1 MVAVILVL
9 KLAINTFTRLMSI
22 QIDEDSGM
30 TQSRISSAVATNNSS
45 LRFDDRFFCNQ
56 INGPTW
62 ISLLF
67 FDHESSRPHIIFI
80 PLLSCMS
87 YLIFDC
93 QSLNYPN
100 SDSKKAT
107 KKMLQFLFTFD
118 EWIDDRHTDLDRLV
132 IAVFLIIVAAILTDF
147 SSRKFRIKVFRQ
159 NCEVFFCYFWGW
171 CSIESKTIQK
181 F

>member
-93 QSLNYPN
+93 QSLKYPKVTAKRRH
-100 SDSKKAT
+100 KKCYNFRLPLT
-107 KKMLQFLFTFD
+107 NESMIDTRILTSLSLQF
-118 EWIDDRHTDLDRLV
+118 
-132 IAVFLIIVAAILTDF
+132 
-147 SSRKFRIKVFRQ
+147 SSLLSLPF
-159 NCEVFFCYFWGW
+159 
-171 CSIESKTIQK
+171 
-181 F
+181 

>member
-30 TQSRISSAVATNNSS
+30 TQSRISSTVATNNSS

-67 FDHESSRPHIIFI
+67 FDHESSRPRIIFI

-87 YLIFDC
+87 YLVGHC
-93 QSLNYPN
+93 QSLKFANIIRLN
-100 SDSKKAT
+100 SDGNRIYNLIVERTSVY
-107 KKMLQFLFTFD
+107 LNLFNF
-118 EWIDDRHTDLDRLV
+118 HT
-132 IAVFLIIVAAILTDF
+132 
-147 SSRKFRIKVFRQ
+147 
-159 NCEVFFCYFWGW
+159 
-171 CSIESKTIQK
+171 
-181 F
+181 

>member
-1 MVAVILVL
+1 MVAVVLVP

-30 TQSRISSAVATNNSS
+30 TQSRISSTVATNNSS

-67 FDHESSRPHIIFI
+67 FDHESSRPRIIFI

-87 YLIFDC
+87 YLIGHC
-93 QSLNYPN
+93 QSLKITN
-100 SDSKKAT
+100 SIKIYQQIDPISFEWKPK
-107 KKMLQFLFTFD
+107 LQFYFILEKTSVYLNLFNF
-118 EWIDDRHTDLDRLV
+118 HT
-132 IAVFLIIVAAILTDF
+132 
-147 SSRKFRIKVFRQ
+147 
-159 NCEVFFCYFWGW
+159 
-171 CSIESKTIQK
+171 
-181 F
+181 

>member
-1 MVAVILVL
+1 MVAVVLVL

-30 TQSRISSAVATNNSS
+30 TQSRISSTVATNNSS

-67 FDHESSRPHIIFI
+67 FDHESSRPRIIFI

-87 YLIFDC
+87 YLVGHC
-93 QSLNYPN
+93 QSLQIQLKNKQIVFGWKP
-100 SDSKKAT
+100 K
-107 KKMLQFLFTFD
+107 LQFYCRKNFSLFEF
-118 EWIDDRHTDLDRLV
+118 IFKLSYLKYS
-132 IAVFLIIVAAILTDF
+132 LKILTEF
-147 SSRKFRIKVFRQ
+147 LKFLFGDR
-159 NCEVFFCYFWGW
+159 G
-171 CSIESKTIQK
+171 T
-181 F
+181 

>member
-87 YLIFDC
+87 YLIGHC
-93 QSLNYPN
+93 KSLKITN
-100 SDSKKAT
+100 SIKIYQQIDPISFEWKPK
-107 KKMLQFLFTFD
+107 LQFYFRKNFSLFEF
-118 EWIDDRHTDLDRLV
+118 I
-132 IAVFLIIVAAILTDF
+132 
-147 SSRKFRIKVFRQ
+147 
-159 NCEVFFCYFWGW
+159 
-171 CSIESKTIQK
+171 
-181 F
+181 

>member
-1 MVAVILVL
+1 MVTVVLVS

-30 TQSRISSAVATNNSS
+30 TQSRISSTVATNNSS

-67 FDHESSRPHIIFI
+67 FDHESSRPRIIFI

-93 QSLNYPN
+93 QGLNYPKVTAKTG
-100 SDSKKAT
+100 DKKRYNFSLPLT
-107 KKMLQFLFTFD
+107 NESMIDTRILTSLSLQF
-118 EWIDDRHTDLDRLV
+118 
-132 IAVFLIIVAAILTDF
+132 
-147 SSRKFRIKVFRQ
+147 SSLLSLPF
-159 NCEVFFCYFWGW
+159 
-171 CSIESKTIQK
+171 
-181 F
+181 